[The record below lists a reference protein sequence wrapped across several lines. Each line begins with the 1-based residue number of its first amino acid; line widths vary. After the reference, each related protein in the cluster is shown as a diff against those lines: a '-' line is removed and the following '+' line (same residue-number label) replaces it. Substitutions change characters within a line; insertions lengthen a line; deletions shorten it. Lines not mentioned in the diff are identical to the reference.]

1 METKKKKKILNAVM
15 VIVILA
21 IICAGSAAV
30 ISIRGGSS
38 APEEA
43 EAVCIEKTGVA
54 TLERKG
60 VSFNL
65 EKDMALEEGDIVRTK
80 DKAEAE
86 LLLKGS
92 TIFLNENTQ
101 LRITSLEEKKALTSL
116 DSGEIF
122 VVSDT
127 SSSCRI
133 LELQNFMIESE
144 GAVFSASSRTGS
156 GELNVLSGK
165 IKAISGE
172 TEIEV
177 KSGQKISISGDK
189 GEVDSLKA
197 EYLSNFAIE
206 RAIEKSGEEKLCF
219 NEKELKKIMEDRQK
233 EADKA
238 AQESQSSETISD
250 SENEKA
256 PQNSVNNQESSSSSG
271 SDEALPP
278 SDSKTL
284 SCTIEIRCDT
294 ILNNMEKLKAGKEG
308 YVPSDGV
315 ILRTTEVKFTQGET
329 AFDILKRACS
339 SRGIQLEYKASSA
352 YGTSYVQGI
361 NNLYEYDCGNTSG
374 WLYKVNG
381 WFPDYGA
388 SNYRL
393 KDGDVIVFCYS
404 CSQGDVK

>member
-30 ISIRGGSS
+30 ISIRGGSA

-43 EAVCIEKTGVA
+43 EAVCIEKTGVSI
-54 TLERKG
+54 LERRG

-65 EKDMALEEGDIVRTK
+65 EKDMVLEEGDIVRTK

-197 EYLSNFAIE
+197 
-206 RAIEKSGEEKLCF
+206 
-219 NEKELKKIMEDRQK
+219 
-233 EADKA
+233 
-238 AQESQSSETISD
+238 
-250 SENEKA
+250 
-256 PQNSVNNQESSSSSG
+256 
-271 SDEALPP
+271 
-278 SDSKTL
+278 
-284 SCTIEIRCDT
+284 
-294 ILNNMEKLKAGKEG
+294 
-308 YVPSDGV
+308 
-315 ILRTTEVKFTQGET
+315 
-329 AFDILKRACS
+329 
-339 SRGIQLEYKASSA
+339 
-352 YGTSYVQGI
+352 
-361 NNLYEYDCGNTSG
+361 
-374 WLYKVNG
+374 
-381 WFPDYGA
+381 
-388 SNYRL
+388 
-393 KDGDVIVFCYS
+393 
-404 CSQGDVK
+404 